1 MNTKN
6 HFYISA
12 AKFELFMVDRTVFG
26 VKIVRKRTFGTKKVD
41 CEIVLLSNQ
50 YKLLQKIKTLL
61 NERKKGCFEFYIKSW
76 EIVWQG
82 KRKFDTKLYIIAVH
96 DEAEW
101 KEKVSKLPI
110 GKGLKEYDDYND
122 GLFGE

>member
-12 AKFELFMVDRTVFG
+12 AKFELFMVDSKVFG

-50 YKLLQKIKTLL
+50 YKVLQKIKTLL

-76 EIVWQG
+76 ENIRGG
-82 KRKFDTKLYIIAVH
+82 KRVFDTKLYIIAVH
-96 DEAEW
+96 TQTEW
-101 KEKVSKLPI
+101 KEKVSKLPMNR
-110 GKGLKEYDDYND
+110 GYDEYNE

>member
-6 HFYISA
+6 HFYISS
-12 AKFELFMVDRTVFG
+12 AKYELVLLGGNVFG
-26 VKIVRKRTFGTKKVD
+26 IKIVRKRTFGTKNVD

-50 YKLLQKIKTLL
+50 HKVLQKIKTLL
-61 NERKKGCFEFYIKSW
+61 NQRKKAFFEFYIKSW
-76 EIVWQG
+76 ERIWQG

-101 KEKVSKLPI
+101 KEKVSKLP
-110 GKGLKEYDDYND
+110 KNKAYDEYNE
-122 GLFGE
+122 GLFDN

>member
-26 VKIVRKRTFGTKKVD
+26 IKIVRKRTFGTKKVD

-50 YKLLQKIKTLL
+50 YKLLQKIKSLL
-61 NERKKGCFEFYIKSW
+61 NERKKACFEFYIKSW
-76 EIVWQG
+76 ESVWQG

-96 DEAEW
+96 TESEW
-101 KEKVSKLPI
+101 RQKISKLPTNRS
-110 GKGLKEYDDYND
+110 YDDYNE
-122 GLFGE
+122 GLFGG

>member
-26 VKIVRKRTFGTKKVD
+26 IKIVRKRTFGTKKVD
-41 CEIVLLSNQ
+41 CEIVLLSNK
-50 YKLLQKIKTLL
+50 YELLQKIKSLL

-76 EIVWQG
+76 ESVWQG

-101 KEKVSKLPI
+101 RQKISKLPTNRA
-110 GKGLKEYDDYND
+110 YDDYND
-122 GLFGE
+122 GLLGN

>member
-6 HFYISA
+6 HFYISS
-12 AKFELFMVDRTVFG
+12 AKYELVLLGGNVFG
-26 VKIVRKRTFGTKKVD
+26 IKIVRKRTFGTKKVD

-50 YKLLQKIKTLL
+50 HKVLQKIKTLL
-61 NERKKGCFEFYIKSW
+61 NQRKKAFFEFYIKSW
-76 EIVWQG
+76 ERIWRG

-101 KEKVSKLPI
+101 KEKVSKLP
-110 GKGLKEYDDYND
+110 KNKAYDEYNE
-122 GLFGE
+122 GLFDN

>member
-12 AKFELFMVDRTVFG
+12 AKFELFMVDSKVFG

-50 YKLLQKIKTLL
+50 YKVLQKIKSLL
-61 NERKKGCFEFYIKSW
+61 NQRKKGFFEFYIKSW
-76 EIVWQG
+76 ENIRGG
-82 KRKFDTKLYIIAVH
+82 KRVFDTKLYIIAVH
-96 DEAEW
+96 TQTEW
-101 KEKVSKLPI
+101 KEKVSKLSMNR
-110 GKGLKEYDDYND
+110 EYDEYNE

>member
-12 AKFELFMVDRTVFG
+12 AKFELFMVDSKVFG

-50 YKLLQKIKTLL
+50 YKVLQKIKSLL
-61 NERKKGCFEFYIKSW
+61 NQRKKGFFEFYIKSW
-76 EIVWQG
+76 ENIRGG
-82 KRKFDTKLYIIAVH
+82 KRVFDTKLYIIAVH
-96 DEAEW
+96 TKTEW
-101 KEKVSKLPI
+101 KEKVSKLSMNR
-110 GKGLKEYDDYND
+110 EYDEYNE

>member
-12 AKFELFMVDRTVFG
+12 AKFELFMVDSKVFG

-41 CEIVLLSNQ
+41 CGIVLLSNQ
-50 YKLLQKIKTLL
+50 YKVLQKIKSLL
-61 NERKKGCFEFYIKSW
+61 NQRKKGFFEFYIKSW
-76 EIVWQG
+76 ENIRGG
-82 KRKFDTKLYIIAVH
+82 KRVFDTKLYIIAVH
-96 DEAEW
+96 TQTEW
-101 KEKVSKLPI
+101 KEKVSKLP
-110 GKGLKEYDDYND
+110 KNRAYDEYNN

>member
-61 NERKKGCFEFYIKSW
+61 NERKKACFEFYIKSW
-76 EIVWQG
+76 ENVWQG

-96 DEAEW
+96 TEIEW
-101 KEKVSKLPI
+101 KEKVGKLP
-110 GKGLKEYDDYND
+110 KNKAYDDYND